1 MTVNSFIRDI
11 IVNESC
17 TVQSAL
23 EILQGSSKNI
33 LILVGRQDGKIL
45 RTVTDGD
52 IRRLILSGI
61 CLEDTLGKLETQTPV
76 VAKQGISAGDALALM
91 NEKQIDQLP
100 ILDEGNRPMDLY
112 LRRELDSKILLST
125 PHLGDSERD
134 FVDDAFRTNW
144 IAPLGP
150 NVDAFENEICDYL
163 GDGYYAAA
171 LSSGTAAL
179 HLALKL
185 LGVEN
190 GDVVFCSS
198 LTFVASANPIL
209 YEHATPVFIDSEPDS
224 WNMSPQALERAL
236 KEYKDR
242 GELPK
247 AVVIVNLYG
256 QSADFEPLKALCDE
270 YAVPIVEDA
279 AESLGASYKNKKS
292 GTFGSIGVFSFNGNK
307 IITTSGGGMMV
318 SANEDYITKARYLST
333 QAREDAPYYE
343 HTEVGYNYRMSN
355 VLAGIGRGQLHVLDD
370 RASARRSVFNA
381 YVEGLNEFPE
391 IRWQYD
397 LPESYATHWLTACKL
412 PEGVKTADFI
422 AYFNERGIEARHVWK
437 PMHLQPLFVGADYY
451 PHAKDYDVSKDL
463 FDTGVCLPSGS
474 NLTASQV
481 EKIIA
486 VFKSFLSG
494 NE

>member
-1 MTVNSFIRDI
+1 MKYDFGNTLITPAASIKDAFESLQASSQHMLLLVDDSGKLIRTI
-11 IVNESC
+11 
-17 TVQSAL
+17 
-23 EILQGSSKNI
+23 
-33 LILVGRQDGKIL
+33 
-45 RTVTDGD
+45 TDGD
-52 IRRLILSGI
+52 IRRLILAGFT
-61 CLEDTLGKLETQTPV
+61 LESALINLPEKTPV
-76 VAKQGISAGDALALM
+76 TANEGIDGAGALDIM
-91 NEKQIDQLP
+91 DEYQIDQLP
-100 ILDEGNRPMDLY
+100 IVNDDGKPLEIL
-112 LRRELDSKILLST
+112 LRRDLDRRILLST
-125 PHLGDSERD
+125 PHMGNDELVYVEE
-134 FVDDAFRTNW
+134 AFRTNW

-150 NVDAFENEICDYL
+150 NVDAFEQEIVDYL
-163 GDGYYAAA
+163 EGDYYAAA

-209 YEHATPVFIDSEPDS
+209 YEHATPVFIDSEPDT
-224 WNMSPQALERAL
+224 WNMSPVALERAL
-236 KEYKDR
+236 QDYSAQ
-242 GELPK
+242 GNLPK
-247 AVVIVNLYG
+247 AMIVVNLYG
-256 QSADFEPLKALCDE
+256 QSADFEPIIALSE
-270 YAVPIVEDA
+270 RYGVPIIEDA

-318 SANEDYITKARYLST
+318 SANEDYIKKARYLST

-381 YVEGLNEFPE
+381 YVEGLKEFPG

-412 PEGVKTADFI
+412 PKGVKTTDLI

-437 PMHLQPLFVGADYY
+437 PMHLQPLFAGADYY

-463 FDTGVCLPSGS
+463 FDTAVCLPSGS
-474 NLTASQV
+474 NLTTSQV

-486 VFKSFLSG
+486 VFTSFLS
-494 NE
+494 